1 MSSLIWFPP
10 THHVAEVEGAVV
22 NKLNQVKVKE
32 EEFQISCILLVG
44 RDLGRSCC
52 GASWPGFLDYT
63 AHCSIRYPKK
73 LTGFHFDAQPGVFL
87 VGQPFLNS
95 QTIGAVLKLIPEP
108 REETEG

>member
-1 MSSLIWFPP
+1 M
-10 THHVAEVEGAVV
+10 AEVEGAVV
-22 NKLNQVKVKE
+22 NKLNQVKVKQ

-73 LTGFHFDAQPGVFL
+73 LTGFHFDAQPGMFIVPGGTTLFE
-87 VGQPFLNS
+87 FSDNWCRAEAHS
-95 QTIGAVLKLIPEP
+95 
-108 REETEG
+108 